1 MCLWGERS
9 DKNLFPRVS
18 EEGAERQKSLKIS
31 AKNVILHW
39 ERYTFLV
46 CLRRGRSNNNH
57 WKQVPITTF
66 YLRIVYISRVSGE
79 EAKRPTSL
87 KTKMEHD
94 IFLERGIH
102 VRCFRGGSEETN
114 IIEKRSQL
122 HMQPIIMTYLFYWLR
137 KNARLA
143 AELSAALPSA
153 PPPKPVAIE
162 IASPPWL
169 NHG

>member
-31 AKNVILHW
+31 ANENHF
-39 ERYTFLV
+39 T
-46 CLRRGRSNNNH
+46 LRE
-57 WKQVPITTF
+57 
-66 YLRIVYISRVSGE
+66 VYISRVSE
-79 EAKRPTSL
+79 EGAKQQQSL
-87 KTKMEHD
+87 KTGTYNN
-94 IFLERGIH
+94 ILLENCIH
-102 VRCFRGGSEETN
+102 FSCVWGGSEATN
-114 IIEKRSQL
+114 IIENKNGTRHFPWAWYTFPVFPRRERRDKHHWKTITAS
-122 HMQPIIMTYLFYWLR
+122 HATNNHDIPFYWLR
-137 KNARLA
+137 KDARLA

-153 PPPKPVAIE
+153 PPPEPVAIE